1 MKNALILALLIPF
14 SLFAQKEI
22 AVELIQEQFD
32 ESELVKITSVKI
44 KSEHI
49 IVVKFS
55 YIGTKKDEIKASWSG
70 AMLRS
75 LPPIAHINLY
85 HITISDTQKRVNRKI
100 KLNLY
105 EIYKN
110 QLDYGVKIVLNGNM
124 EQIFL
129 KGALKVE
136 PN

>member
-1 MKNALILALLIPF
+1 MKNTLILLLLIPF

-22 AVELIQEQFD
+22 GVALVQEQID
-32 ESELVKITSVKI
+32 ESKLVKITSVKI

-49 IVVKFS
+49 LVIKFNHL
-55 YIGTKKDEIKASWSG
+55 GTKKDEIKASWTG

-75 LPPIAHINLY
+75 LPPIAHVNLY
-85 HITISDTQKRVNRKI
+85 NNSKSDAQKSVNRKV

-105 EIYKN
+105 EIYKL
-110 QLDYGVKIVLNGNM
+110 QPDYGVKIVLNGNP